1 MKHKKYLIILVVSL
15 LFLSSFLVINR
26 SNITKRKVLKELNY
40 DVTYKQ
46 AFPDKNLRNGILLCI
61 MRNKCDNYDEN
72 IYNYKKYY
80 EMFYKFGQNST
91 YINQHY
97 DNIAWQTTMSPTIYD
112 YELDVK
118 AEEKIKKEDL
128 EKIKVLIPYHSL
140 DEISSLKGVE
150 YLPNLK
156 AVFLN
161 KVKDENIDFSYNKQL
176 ERVVLSPSI
185 RGLSYEESKV
195 NNIKYADNNVVKEIG
210 ITYKDKETLDLRNL
224 VNLKNVYV
232 NESKVKNVYL
242 PSLIEILELI
252 SNKIENIDLSNLI
265 HLNYLQLYGN
275 LLKTIDVSHLTKL
288 KFINLNDNPINQSL
302 LDFRNNLDLEEAHI
316 GRQGYM
322 NIDKMD
328 FSKNIKL
335 KKLGIMSN
343 LKELDLTKNVN
354 LEDLYLSDNNI
365 PKLDLSKNINLK
377 NINILENRIANFKI
391 PDNLTTGG
399 IIQTVKFKLK
409 KNSYADIPLFFNDN
423 QVFLENSTNFKR
435 VGNKYV
441 FDTLGTFHE
450 VSNNLLHGYLYY
462 VHAPIEVV
470 AGEEDSFNP
479 IINQGD
485 YKPEIDEDISK
496 ENIKKMITNLPS
508 NIKNFEIVSPL
519 PTKFNNKGK
528 QNVKVRVTF
537 SDDTFKEFDV
547 PVNIY
552 EKRYISPTV
561 NLSPNPAE
569 VLEGKAVN
577 INITRTYDQE
587 ERIDDVNF
595 IKYIKDTDIDTFG
608 CTGLP
613 SGLTCD
619 LSKISG
625 TLNYIF
631 TGTEEVKEFDFIYK
645 EGWNKSGKI
654 TKQVKIKLLRD
665 TDGDGIPDKDD
676 DDKDGDG
683 YSNAVEIAKGS
694 DPYNKNSTP
703 DMTKKKQLD
712 ELVKE
717 LEKLINDTKK
727 NQFDNKNKNDVD
739 NLKNNILPD
748 KENKKNDI
756 KNSYNDMT
764 SDTDL
769 EKLKQKVQKEIDDLK
784 QEINKLRDK
793 ANFEELDKEI
803 AKPIEDI
810 YTPETV
816 KPLKDKI
823 EEAKNMSRDT
833 STQSEVDDMTRII
846 KDLRDKLKINKE
858 KLKEKIEELEKKIDE
873 GKCLNEECK
882 KTLEDAKD
890 LYNKSSI
897 TKEEMLNMIARIN
910 NLLNKNETIVNPK
923 TGVATYLFILILI
936 IIISVVL
943 FKRKKNYIR

>member
-15 LFLSSFLVINR
+15 LFLSSFLLINR
-26 SNITKRKVLKELNY
+26 NNTTKRKVLKELNY

-46 AFPDKNLRNGILLCI
+46 AFPDKNLRNGVLLCI
-61 MRNKCDNYDEN
+61 LRNKCDNYDES
-72 IYNYKKYY
+72 IYNYQKYY
-80 EMFYKFGQNST
+80 EMLDKFGQNNT

-97 DNIAWQTTMSPTIYD
+97 DTIAWRTTMSPTIYD
-112 YELDVK
+112 FDLDDK
-118 AEEKIKKEDL
+118 ADEKIKKEDL
-128 EKIKVLIPYHSL
+128 EKIKVLIPFHSL

-185 RGLSYEESKV
+185 RGLAYEESKV
-195 NNIKYADNNVVKEIG
+195 NNIKYADNNVIKEIG

-224 VNLKNVYV
+224 ANLKNVYV
-232 NESKVKNVYL
+232 NESKVKNVFL
-242 PSLIEILELI
+242 PSLIEILELTN
-252 SNKIENIDLSNLI
+252 NKVENIDLNNLSYLN
-265 HLNYLQLYGN
+265 HLNLYGN
-275 LLKTIDVSHLTKL
+275 LLKTIDVSHLPKL
-288 KFINLNDNPINQSL
+288 KFINLNDNPIKQSL
-302 LDFRNNLDLEEAHI
+302 LDFTNSLDLEEVYI
-316 GRQGYM
+316 GKQGGM
-322 NIDKMD
+322 SIDKMD
-328 FSKNIKL
+328 FSKNTKL
-335 KKLGIMSN
+335 KNLSIMSN
-343 LKELDLTKNVN
+343 LKELDLTKNIN
-354 LEDLYLSDNNI
+354 LEYLRLNSNNI
-365 PKLDLSKNINLK
+365 GKLDLSKNINLK
-377 NINILENRIANFKI
+377 KLDIPENGITNLKI
-391 PDNLTTGG
+391 PDHITTGG
-399 IIQTVKFKLK
+399 NTQGAKFKVK
-409 KNSYADIPLFFNDN
+409 KNSYADIPLFLNDN
-423 QVFLENSTNFKR
+423 QVFLDNSLNFTR

-441 FDTLGTFHE
+441 FNNLGTFHE
-450 VSNNLLHGYLYY
+450 NSNNQLHGYHYF
-462 VHAPIEVV
+462 VHTDIEVV

-519 PTKFNNKGK
+519 PTKFNNKG
-528 QNVKVRVTF
+528 QHNVKVRVTF

-552 EKRYISPTV
+552 EKRYIGPTV
-561 NLSPNPAE
+561 NLSPNPIE

-608 CTGLP
+608 CSGLP

-619 LSKISG
+619 SSKISG

-631 TGTEEVKEFDFIYK
+631 TGTEEVKEFDFTYK

-727 NQFDNKNKNDVD
+727 NPFDNKNKNDVD

-756 KNSYNDMT
+756 K
-764 SDTDL
+764 
-769 EKLKQKVQKEIDDLK
+769 IH
-784 QEINKLRDK
+784 I
-793 ANFEELDKEI
+793 
-803 AKPIEDI
+803 
-810 YTPETV
+810 
-816 KPLKDKI
+816 
-823 EEAKNMSRDT
+823 
-833 STQSEVDDMTRII
+833 
-846 KDLRDKLKINKE
+846 
-858 KLKEKIEELEKKIDE
+858 
-873 GKCLNEECK
+873 
-882 KTLEDAKD
+882 
-890 LYNKSSI
+890 
-897 TKEEMLNMIARIN
+897 MI
-910 NLLNKNETIVNPK
+910 
-923 TGVATYLFILILI
+923 
-936 IIISVVL
+936 
-943 FKRKKNYIR
+943 